1 MIKINRKGH
10 RTGGGGGGGEIKK
23 VQRLWERKR
32 NKKNKRKFRRS
43 LEEPKTIMWKK
54 WGKPSM
60 VNIPSKGRYK
70 IRDHDICYL
79 VKINPKYQ
87 L

>member
-1 MIKINRKGH
+1 
-10 RTGGGGGGGEIKK
+10 
-23 VQRLWERKR
+23 
-32 NKKNKRKFRRS
+32 
-43 LEEPKTIMWKK
+43 
-54 WGKPSM
+54 M

-79 VKINPKYQ
+79 AKINPKYQ